1 MITQHPG
8 SSAVYAG
15 GAVTYSNELKKSVL
29 GVQSATLNTFGAVSE
44 QTVKEM
50 AQGAILKFKTDYA
63 VAVSGI
69 AGPDGG
75 TTEKPV
81 GTVWIAVA
89 DKTGVTAK
97 VFSFG
102 NKRVQNI
109 ERSAIAALTMV
120 LQELKT
126 VS

>member
-1 MITQHPG
+1 M
-8 SSAVYAG
+8 
-15 GAVTYSNELKKSVL
+15 
-29 GVQSATLNTFGAVSE
+29 SE

-50 AQGAILKFKTDYA
+50 AQGAIRKFKTDYA

-75 TTEKPV
+75 TPEKPV

-89 DKTGVTAK
+89 DKNHVTAK

-102 NKRVQNI
+102 NKRIQNI
-109 ERSAIAALTMV
+109 ERSAVAALTMV